1 MLVALGLY
9 LLFAVTFASFRVSND
24 GLVYFDFLRRLL
36 GEHVKGV
43 AYQFGVA
50 YFNLPFYLG
59 GRALQELG
67 VGSIFGAPPP
77 QAAIAVASNV
87 ALVLTLWLGWRL
99 LQRLYLSAG
108 PAVLFLTVFGSPL
121 FYYTAFQPSYKHAV
135 DALAVT
141 VLALLLL
148 LAVERLDDRVA
159 LGIGA
164 VLAVLFSIRYAN
176 VGLVPA
182 AALPFLVRRDG
193 RRFGL
198 ATLALVVTGAVVFAI
213 PAARGIRFK
222 RGSEVAIRASVHVE
236 PQVQLA
242 GVLPSGNTLCKGYSY
257 HLSLRQCLHNKFGIW
272 PIGRAP
278 VWMLFSVRRGLFL
291 WTPLTALSLV
301 GFALAFSSRPQHRR
315 YLAVLALSALSLVWV
330 HALWGD
336 FWTNGFSFSQR
347 FLASLFPVFLV
358 GVAELVRRWRQWAV
372 AALTLC
378 ALFSVY
384 VGFNH
389 FIGYR
394 GISERD
400 NLGTVV
406 TTNGDRDVAET
417 LRLIGH
423 RARER
428 WTP

>member
-1 MLVALGLY
+1 MLAALGLY
-9 LLFAVTFASFRVSND
+9 ALFAVTFASFRVSND

-67 VGSIFGAPPP
+67 VGSIFDAPPP
-77 QAAIAVASNV
+77 QAAITLASNV

-99 LQRLYLSAG
+99 LRRLDLPRG
-108 PAVLFLTVFGSPL
+108 PAVLFLALFGSPL

-135 DALAVT
+135 DALGVT
-141 VLALLLL
+141 LLALLLL
-148 LAVERLDDRVA
+148 LAVERPDDRVA
-159 LGIGA
+159 LGVGA
-164 VLAVLFSIRYAN
+164 VLAALFSIRYAN
-176 VGLVPA
+176 VGLVPG
-182 AALPFLVRRDG
+182 AALPFVLRRDG

-198 ATLALVVTGAVVFAI
+198 AVVALVVTGAVLFAI
-213 PAARGIRFK
+213 PPARGIHFK
-222 RGSEVAIRASVHVE
+222 KGAAVALRAPAHE
-236 PQVQLA
+236 PQVELA
-242 GVLPSGNTLCKGYSY
+242 GILPSGNTLCKGYSY

-278 VWMLFSVRRGLFL
+278 LWMLFSVRRGLFL
-291 WTPLTALSLV
+291 WTPLTALALV
-301 GFALAFSSRPQHRR
+301 GLALAFQSRPTHRR
-315 YLAVLALSALSLVWV
+315 YLAVLAVCTVGLVWV